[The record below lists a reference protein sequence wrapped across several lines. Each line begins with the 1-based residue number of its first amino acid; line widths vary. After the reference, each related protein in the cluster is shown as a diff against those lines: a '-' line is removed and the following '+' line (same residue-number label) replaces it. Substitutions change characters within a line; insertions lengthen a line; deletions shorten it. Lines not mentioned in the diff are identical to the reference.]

1 MSQKKEK
8 SSRSNSGKTKVKYV
22 YLDKYQKNKTQ
33 VDKQLDI
40 QNMILEELDKD
51 IRRIHIRLIVLI
63 SLIFIALLLYI
74 LYNQ

>member
-1 MSQKKEK
+1 
-8 SSRSNSGKTKVKYV
+8 V
-22 YLDKYQKNKTQ
+22 YLDKYEKNKTQ

-40 QNMILEELDKD
+40 QKIILEELDKD
-51 IRRIHIRLIVLI
+51 IKRIHIRLIVLI